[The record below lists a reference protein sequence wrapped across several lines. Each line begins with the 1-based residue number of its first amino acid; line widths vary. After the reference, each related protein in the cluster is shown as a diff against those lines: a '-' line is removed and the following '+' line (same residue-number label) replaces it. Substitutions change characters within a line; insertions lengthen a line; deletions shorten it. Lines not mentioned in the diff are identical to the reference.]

1 MINKGRCDGGFIWN
15 SSTFECQCDK
25 SCDVGEYLDYMNCK
39 YRKRLID
46 KLVEE
51 CEEDID
57 GNDMVCNT
65 TLYYY
70 GKVCRSCTWYIMLL
84 IIVL

>member
-1 MINKGRCDGGFIWN
+1 M
-15 SSTFECQCDK
+15 
-25 SCDVGEYLDYMNCK
+25 
-39 YRKRLID
+39 
-46 KLVEE
+46 EE

-70 GKVCRSCTWYIMLL
+70 GKVCRSCAWYIMLL